1 MLGMMNSPSDSVEFY
16 ACNPG
21 KSGQQLSAA
30 DTKAFTSAKEK
41 PQTAYTQDGRMV
53 VDGKVVEGKEAAS
66 LWTGVLLRSAVQQI
80 PIVNEKKAK
89 KGEKVEKEE
98 ETKEQITPIDEPT
111 LTTASPQK
119 DTPVEEIS
127 Q

>member
-1 MLGMMNSPSDSVEFY
+1 M
-16 ACNPG
+16 CNII
-21 KSGQQLSAA
+21 
-30 DTKAFTSAKEK
+30 
-41 PQTAYTQDGRMV
+41 DGRMI

-89 KGEKVEKEE
+89 KGEKEEKE
-98 ETKEQITPIDEPT
+98 ETKEEITPIDEPT
-111 LTTASPQK
+111 LTTAPPQN
-119 DTPVEEIS
+119 DTPVEETS

>member
-1 MLGMMNSPSDSVEFY
+1 
-16 ACNPG
+16 
-21 KSGQQLSAA
+21 
-30 DTKAFTSAKEK
+30 
-41 PQTAYTQDGRMV
+41 MV